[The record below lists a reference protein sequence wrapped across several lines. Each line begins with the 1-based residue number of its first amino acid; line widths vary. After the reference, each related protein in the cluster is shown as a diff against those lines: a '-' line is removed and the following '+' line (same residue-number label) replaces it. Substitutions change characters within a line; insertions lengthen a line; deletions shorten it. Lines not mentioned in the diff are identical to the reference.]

1 MPDFPVV
8 NGFQTT
14 LNSTN
19 GNAFLGKIDTT
30 KSGSASLI
38 YSTYVGGNGANA
50 LVAGGLGFGDE
61 AFCVAIGANGSA
73 SLAGVTSSTNFPTFG
88 NAYQPNRPAGNS
100 TDTRFVT
107 QIHPTQVRPLS
118 KIYSS

>member
-19 GNAFLGKIDTT
+19 GNAFLAKIDTT

-61 AFCVAIGANGSA
+61 AFCVALGPNATA
-73 SLAGVTSSTNFPTFG
+73 YPAAVTSPTNFPTFG
-88 NAYQPNRPAGNS
+88 NAS
-100 TDTRFVT
+100 T
-107 QIHPTQVRPLS
+107 PTPPPTNC
-118 KIYSS
+118 